1 MIRKLLLAASLLAF
15 ACPGPAHAAWQ
26 QASSTHFIVYA
37 DDKPERIRAF
47 TERLEKFDKALR
59 IMRGIDD
66 LPLADAQRVRVYMVA
81 DLSQIKRLAGKGMSG
96 VAGWYSPRPGGPVAF
111 VPRDAPDGSP
121 YDLSA
126 QAILLH
132 EYTHHFM
139 FLNWP
144 NAVFPPWLVEGYA
157 EFHATAIFEKDGDVL
172 LGQAPGY
179 RVWSMGDSTLL
190 PASRLV
196 QLDPGKLSDD
206 QTDALYSR
214 GWLLTHYLMF
224 DPGRRAQLSKY
235 IAAVNAGKSAD
246 EAAAVFGDLK
256 KLDRD
261 MTSYVGRPKI
271 TVARIAAD
279 KLTIGAIAITPLTA
293 GEAAVMPARLRS
305 TRGVDSTSAK
315 DVVALARKL
324 AAPFHT
330 DPGAQNE
337 LAEAEFDA
345 GNFQAA
351 REAADRAIAA
361 DAKSIH
367 ALVYRGMAET
377 QILRVAG
384 DKDAAHWRAAR
395 RWFIA
400 ANKIDPDN
408 PEPLM
413 LFYYSF
419 ADAGIAP
426 TSNAEDGLLSAYRG
440 APFSSDLRMT
450 AAGIYLTRKNNAEAR
465 AALLPI
471 AYGAHQGGMSQVA
484 LAALQAIDGGD
495 TDKAIAVLKAAANP
509 ENTKQ
514 G

>member
-1 MIRKLLLAASLLAF
+1 MVRRLLLSASLLSF
-15 ACPGPAHAAWQ
+15 ACTGSAHAAWQ

-59 IMRGIDD
+59 IMRGIGDA
-66 LPLADAQRVRVYMVA
+66 PLADAERVRVFMVA
-81 DLSQIKRLAGKGMSG
+81 DLSQIKRLAGKDMSG
-96 VAGWYSPRPGGPVAF
+96 VAGWYSQRPGGPVAF
-111 VPRDAPDGSP
+111 VPRDAPNGSP

-144 NAVFPPWLVEGYA
+144 NAVFPPWLVEGFA
-157 EFHATAIFEKDGDVL
+157 EFHATAIFEKDGDIL

-179 RVWSMGDSTLL
+179 RVWNLENSTLL
-190 PASRLV
+190 PASRLI
-196 QLDPGKLSDD
+196 QLDPGKLSDE

-214 GWLLTHYLMF
+214 GWLLTHYLTF
-224 DPGRRAQLSKY
+224 DSGRGAQLGKY
-235 IAAVNAGKSAD
+235 IAAINAGKNAD
-246 EAAAVFGDLK
+246 EAAKVFGDLK

-261 MTSYVGRPKI
+261 LTAYISRPKI
-271 TVARIAAD
+271 TVARIPAA
-279 KLTIGAIAITPLTA
+279 KLTIGTITIAPLTA

-305 TRGVDSTSAK
+305 TRGVDSVSAK
-315 DVVALARKL
+315 DVVTLARKL
-324 AAPFHT
+324 AAPFPN
-330 DPGAQNE
+330 DAGAQNE

-345 GNFQAA
+345 GNYEAA
-351 REAADRAIAA
+351 RTAADRAIAA

-367 ALVYRGMAET
+367 ALIYRGLAESE
-377 QILRVAG
+377 ILRVAG

-419 ADAGIAP
+419 ANAGIAP
-426 TSNAEDGLLSAYRG
+426 TTNAEDGLLTAYRG
-440 APFSSDLRMT
+440 APFASDLRMT
-450 AAGIYLTRKNNAEAR
+450 AAGIYLARKNSAEAR

-471 AYGAHQGGMSQVA
+471 AYGAHQGSMSKVA

-495 TDKAIAVLKAAANP
+495 TDKAIAVLRAAANP
-509 ENTKQ
+509 DSAKQ